1 MATLPRIRFEVD
13 ENGEEQLVLPE
24 DHRLPGWT
32 VDALLKEGKVD
43 EARNELERLI
53 LEGANSGPG
62 IEATP
67 AFWDELKAEVKD
79 QARRRK

>member
-1 MATLPRIRFEVD
+1 
-13 ENGEEQLVLPE
+13 
-24 DHRLPGWT
+24 
-32 VDALLKEGKVD
+32 VD